1 MLHRAPQ
8 GNLRYRVLLMC
19 VLPYVLQAP
28 FRFPR
33 VFLFWAVAV
42 GSAAG
47 LVIITGRLV
56 LALQGGEGAPDLTE
70 SVTNFAINSTVLAL
84 VSVLLYRESKAKAKS
99 VEVTDREEL
108 LSRLQVRVC
117 ATKCLA
123 HWAALYS
130 MLMHAFDPYTAP
142 GQRSTWGAAVYCPY
156 SSSGASCGR

>member
-1 MLHRAPQ
+1 MRE
-8 GNLRYRVLLMC
+8 LRDRREWIDALTEVKGGMSRDMKIGLRSEAKVRSNPHGKKPHCRSVLMC
-19 VLPYVLQAP
+19 VCRALQAP

-70 SVTNFAINSTVLAL
+70 SVTNFAINSGVLAV
-84 VSVLLYRESKAKAKS
+84 VSALLYRESKAKAKS

-108 LSRLQVRVC
+108 LSRLQVRTSC
-117 ATKCLA
+117 A
-123 HWAALYS
+123 
-130 MLMHAFDPYTAP
+130 
-142 GQRSTWGAAVYCPY
+142 
-156 SSSGASCGR
+156 